1 MSKENRKHNL
11 GFGHELAQAS
21 FSLGHVEGSKV
32 IFALV
37 DKEALR
43 DMARSFGHESARAF
57 IMDEFSNIY
66 NNVLRDEQLS
76 GITKPREM
84 FKVETTS

>member
-21 FSLGHVEGSKV
+21 FSFGHVEGAKV

-66 NNVLRDEQLS
+66 NNVLRDET
-76 GITKPREM
+76 TKPREM
-84 FKVETTS
+84 FKVETTSK